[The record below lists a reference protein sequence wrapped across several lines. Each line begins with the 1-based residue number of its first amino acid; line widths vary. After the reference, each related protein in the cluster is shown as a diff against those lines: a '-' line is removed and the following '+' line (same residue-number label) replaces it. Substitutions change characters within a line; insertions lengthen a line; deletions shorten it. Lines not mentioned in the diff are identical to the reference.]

1 MIVSNVL
8 ISYSRYVDL
17 VLILSSVSIPCNG

>member
-1 MIVSNVL
+1 MMVSNVL

-17 VLILSSVSIPCNG
+17 VLTLSSVSISCNG